1 MLPARNKGRPIQ
13 GLNRPLEPVVVVHL
27 IEQEIFEELLTDRTQ
42 GLEGDHRVIFTVVD
56 HGRDGD
62 RGMWIKPVLRKRQ
75 RWSEQNKLA
84 HLFRMFAREE
94 CCHQTP
100 EAGADDCPARLI
112 PDDRIKLRHALL
124 EGAGEVR
131 RQDAGKDPAK
141 EGALEALTTAYQS
154 VQEDDWM
161 FSCR

>member
-1 MLPARNKGRPIQ
+1 M
-13 GLNRPLEPVVVVHL
+13 VVVHL
-27 IEQEIFEELLTDRTQ
+27 IERQILKKLLTDRAQ
-42 GLEGDHRVIFTVVD
+42 GLEWDHLVIFAMENNSW
-56 HGRDGD
+56 DGD
-62 RGMWIKPVLRKRQ
+62 RRMWIKPVLRKCQ

-84 HLFRMFAREE
+84 YQFRMFAREE

-100 EAGADDCPARLI
+100 EAGADDCPSWLI
-112 PDDRIKLRHALL
+112 PDDRIKLRHAFL